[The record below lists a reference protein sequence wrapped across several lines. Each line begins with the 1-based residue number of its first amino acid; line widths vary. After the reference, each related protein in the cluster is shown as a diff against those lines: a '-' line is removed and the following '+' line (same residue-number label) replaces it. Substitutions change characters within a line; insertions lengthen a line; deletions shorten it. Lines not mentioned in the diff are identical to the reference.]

1 MQRTQET
8 RATHPSRTVLE
19 RQIDAAQERLA
30 QFKRRLRQPD
40 ADVQA
45 LANTALEELASSL
58 EELHVTQEEL
68 RQQETEL
75 QKVREQLAVEGK
87 RYHDLY
93 TFAPDGYLVTDSNGV
108 IQDANRAA
116 LSLLETSLKAVSGK
130 PLVLF
135 VDADD
140 RSTLSQK
147 INRLRAG
154 GSAKREPWEIRILP
168 TDNRPFHASV
178 TTAPGYDDNG
188 SLTHIRW
195 LIRDITTRKR
205 MERRLSFQSQLLD
218 NIQESVVATNLEGRI
233 IYWNR
238 GAERLYGYLAD
249 EAMGKPVTFL
259 VEPGP
264 DREQEEE
271 RMRQVRETGAWHGQ
285 YRQRRRDGSI
295 FWAET
300 RIALM
305 TDEKGEPF
313 GYIGVDRDITDRI
326 QMEERLRFQAQLL
339 EAVEQS
345 VIAISPTGR
354 IIYWNNESEKL
365 FGWSA
370 DQAVGRNVVKLLTA
384 GGTRAKA
391 SEIMQ
396 RLTDGKS
403 WSGEFPLKC
412 RDGHVFPAIVTAS
425 PIQDPKGRVVGAI
438 GVITDITERVE
449 AEKKL
454 ERYSRRLSDIL
465 GSIRDGFFALDEDLR
480 ITYYNQAA
488 ELILERDREELLGR
502 KLFDAFP
509 EARES
514 VFEERFRQAIRAKEP
529 VSFETHVDVEPY
541 ADWYA
546 VNIYPQ
552 EQGISVYFQIITER
566 KEAEIALRQSRDF
579 LSATGRIAD
588 VGGWE
593 IDVADKDIRWTSQ
606 TYRIYGVPVEYEPTL
621 EKILDFYLPEDREK
635 LDGAIERAIDTGVPF
650 DIELRLVTGEGVE
663 RWVRLLSEP
672 RIAGGETV
680 ELVGAIQD
688 VTEQKAMAEQL
699 RHQEQLAALG
709 EMAGGIAHD
718 FNNLLA
724 SIMLYAQLPLN
735 RHTEL
740 PDDVTRSLKTILTES
755 DRAAQLVQ
763 QILDF
768 SRRAILQTEHLN
780 LVTFT
785 QDVINIL
792 KRTIPENIRIQLN
805 LACRQC
811 VIEADPTR
819 IQQVL
824 INLALNARDAMPG
837 GGKLRIDLDHRT
849 LSPDESPPV
858 NGMEPGAWAHLQVSD
873 TGTGMPEEVL
883 SHLFE
888 PFFTTKEPGQGTG
901 LGLSQVYGIIKQ
913 HEGFIDVESAPGEG
927 TTFSIYLPSQA
938 ESAVAPE
945 DAGAVEM
952 MAGNGERVLLV
963 EDAEALR
970 TAIESFLA
978 SVNYRVSAAAN
989 GREAL
994 DLAEAARPDLLITD
1008 VVMPE
1013 MGGQELLHRIRQ
1025 MYPDL
1030 KAVAITGHLLHS
1042 EITSLLDAGFDEQ
1055 MSKPFDTRELS
1066 GVIQTLLN
1074 EENPA

>member
-1 MQRTQET
+1 MQRTQGT
-8 RATHPSRTVLE
+8 RTSHPSFAVLE
-19 RQIDAAQERLA
+19 RQIDAAQEQLARL
-30 QFKRRLRQPD
+30 KKRLRQPD

-45 LANTALEELASSL
+45 LANTALEELATSL

-75 QKVREQLAVEGK
+75 QEVRDQLAVEWK

-108 IQDANRAA
+108 IRDANRAA
-116 LSLLETSLKAVSGK
+116 LRLLDTSLKAVSGR

-135 VDADD
+135 VAGDD
-140 RSTLSQK
+140 RSALYRE

-154 GSAKREPWEIRILP
+154 GSAQREAWEIRIRSA
-168 TDNRPFHASV
+168 DDRPFHASV

-188 SLTHIRW
+188 DLTHMRW
-195 LIRDITTRKR
+195 LIRDITSRKQ

-218 NIQESVVATNLEGRI
+218 NIQESVVATDLEGRI
-233 IYWNR
+233 IYWNPE
-238 GAERLYGYLAD
+238 AER
-249 EAMGKPVTFL
+249 V
-259 VEPGP
+259 
-264 DREQEEE
+264 
-271 RMRQVRETGAWHGQ
+271 
-285 YRQRRRDGSI
+285 
-295 FWAET
+295 
-300 RIALM
+300 
-305 TDEKGEPF
+305 
-313 GYIGVDRDITDRI
+313 
-326 QMEERLRFQAQLL
+326 
-339 EAVEQS
+339 
-345 VIAISPTGR
+345 
-354 IIYWNNESEKL
+354 

-370 DQAVGRNVVKLLTA
+370 DEVLDRNVVKLLTA
-384 GGTRAKA
+384 DGSRDKA
-391 SEIMQ
+391 SEIMSE
-396 RLTDGKS
+396 LTDGKS
-403 WSGEFPLKC
+403 WSGEFLLKC
-412 RDGHVFPAIVTAS
+412 RDGQVFPGLVTAS
-425 PIQDPKGRVVGAI
+425 PILDAESNVVGAI

-449 AEKKL
+449 AERKL

-465 GSIRDGFFALDEDLR
+465 GSIRDGFFALDEDLQ
-480 ITYYNQAA
+480 ITYYNHAA
-488 ELILERDREELLGR
+488 ELILERDRKELLGR
-502 KLFDAFP
+502 RLFDAFP
-509 EARES
+509 EARGS
-514 VFEERFRQAIRAKEP
+514 VFEERFQQAIRAKEP

-552 EQGISVYFQIITER
+552 EQGLSVYFQIVTER

-593 IDVADKDIRWTSQ
+593 IDGVSGDVRWTAQ
-606 TYRIYGVPVEYEPTL
+606 TYRIYDVPTDYEPTL
-621 EKILDFYLPEDREK
+621 EKILDFYLPEDRDRLE
-635 LDGAIERAIDTGVPF
+635 GAIDQAIDTGVPF
-650 DIELRLVTGEGVE
+650 DIELQLVTGEGEE

-672 RIAGGETV
+672 RIADGETV
-680 ELVGAIQD
+680 KLVGAIQD
-688 VTEQKAMAEQL
+688 VTEHKAMAEEL

-735 RHTEL
+735 RHAEL
-740 PDDVTRSLKTILTES
+740 PDDVTRSLNTILSES

-768 SRRAILQTEHLN
+768 SRRAMLRTEHLD

-785 QDVINIL
+785 QDVIDIL
-792 KRTIPENIRIQLN
+792 KRTIPENVRIQLN
-805 LACRQC
+805 LACRRC

-824 INLALNARDAMPG
+824 INLAVNARDAMPD
-837 GGKLRIDLDHRT
+837 GGKLRIDLDRRT
-849 LSPDESPPV
+849 LSVDEPPPV
-858 NGMEPGAWAHLQVSD
+858 AGMEAGAWAHLQVSD
-873 TGTGMPEEVL
+873 TGTGMSEDVL
-883 SHLFE
+883 SRIFE

-913 HEGFIDVESAPGEG
+913 HEGFIDVESALGEG

-938 ESAVAPE
+938 ESGFAHE
-945 DAGAVEM
+945 DAGAAERM
-952 MAGNGERVLLV
+952 EGKGERVLLV

-970 TAIESFLA
+970 TAIENLLESL
-978 SVNYRVSAAAN
+978 NYRVRTAAN

-994 DLAEAARPDLLITD
+994 DLAEAERPDLLITD

-1013 MGGQELLHRIRQ
+1013 MGGQELLQRIRQ
-1025 MYPDL
+1025 IYPDL

-1055 MSKPFDTRELS
+1055 MSKPFGTRELS
-1066 GVIQTLLN
+1066 RVIQPLLN
-1074 EENPA
+1074 EENPT